1 MIFQRILL
9 YPFAVLYH
17 LVTSVRNALYD
28 QGRKA
33 STKFN
38 LPVISI
44 GNLTVGGTGKTP
56 MIEYLIR
63 LLCNEHEVATLS
75 RGYGRRTT
83 GFHIADPSD
92 NAKTVGDE
100 PFQFYVKYGDRVT
113 VTVGEER
120 AIAIPHILHSFPK
133 TEIILLDDAYQHRSV
148 QPSLNILL
156 TEYYRPFY
164 DDLLLPAGR
173 LRESKENACRAD
185 LVLVTKCPEELSDE
199 EMIEIEKGI
208 RKYAE
213 KPVFFTHIR
222 YGSPV
227 AYSRQ
232 EKTMKEKVIV
242 VSGISDPKPFIH
254 YARRNFNV
262 IKELTYK
269 DHHAFNI
276 ADLEKFRGYQR
287 QYPDASLLTTEKDK
301 AKLGSPEFAR
311 YTAQLSLFYIPI
323 EVFFNR
329 NGRDFDEIVL
339 NSIKRAG

>member
-1 MIFQRILL
+1 MIFLRILL

-17 LVTSVRNALYD
+17 LITSIRNTLYD

-33 STKFN
+33 SVRFD
-38 LPVISI
+38 LPVLSV
-44 GNLTVGGTGKTP
+44 GNLAVGGTGKTP

-63 LLCNEHEVATLS
+63 LLCNEYEVATLS
-75 RGYGRRTT
+75 RGYGRQTK

-92 NAKTVGDE
+92 NAKTLGDE

-113 VTVGEER
+113 VAVGEER
-120 AIAIPHILHSFPK
+120 AFAIPNILQKVRK

-148 QPSLNILL
+148 RPSLNILL

-164 DDLLLPAGR
+164 NDFLLPAGR
-173 LRESKENACRAD
+173 LRESKENARRAD

-199 EMIEIEKGI
+199 DMIEIEKEL
-208 RKYAE
+208 RKYAD

-232 EKTMKEKVIV
+232 DKVMKDNVIV
-242 VSGISDPKPFIH
+242 VSGISNPRPFITH
-254 YARRNFNV
+254 ARQNFKV
-262 IKELTYK
+262 IKELTFK
-269 DHHAFNI
+269 DHHDFTV
-276 ADLEKFRGYQR
+276 ADLEKFVRYQQ
-287 QYPDASLLTTEKDK
+287 QYPNVSLLTTEKDK
-301 AKLGSPEFAR
+301 AKLGSAELSA
-311 YTAQLSLFYIPI
+311 YTSQLSLFYIPI
-323 EVFFNR
+323 EFFFNR

>member
-1 MIFQRILL
+1 MILLRILL

-28 QGRKA
+28 QGKKP
-33 STKFN
+33 SVKFD

-63 LLCNEHEVATLS
+63 LLCNDHEVATLS
-75 RGYGRRTT
+75 RGYGRRTK

-92 NAKTVGDE
+92 NAKTIGDE
-100 PFQFYVKYGDRVT
+100 PFQFYVKFGDRVT
-113 VTVGEER
+113 VVVGEER
-120 AIAIPHILHSFPK
+120 AFAIPNILQKRPH

-164 DDLLLPAGR
+164 DDMLLPAGR
-173 LRESKENACRAD
+173 LRESKGNAARAD

-199 EMIEIEKGI
+199 DMIEIEKGI
-208 RKYAE
+208 RKYVE

-222 YGSPV
+222 YGNPV

-232 EKTMKEKVIV
+232 DKIMKDNVIV
-242 VSGISDPKPFIH
+242 VSGISNPKPFIQ
-254 YARRNFNV
+254 YARQNFNV
-262 IKELTYK
+262 VKEFTFN
-269 DHHAFNI
+269 DHHEFSI
-276 ADLEKFRGYQR
+276 GDLEKFRRYQ
-287 QYPDASLLTTEKDK
+287 QQNPNVSVLTTEKDK
-301 AKLGSPEFAR
+301 AKLGSVEFAD
-311 YTAQLSLFYIPI
+311 YTAKLSMFYVPI

-339 NSIKRAG
+339 NSIKRAV